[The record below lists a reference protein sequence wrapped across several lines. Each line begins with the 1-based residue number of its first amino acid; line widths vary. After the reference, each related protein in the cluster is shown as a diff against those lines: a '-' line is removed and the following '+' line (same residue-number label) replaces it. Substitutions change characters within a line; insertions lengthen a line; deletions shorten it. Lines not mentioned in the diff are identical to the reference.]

1 MSSGSGS
8 RTYGIDIPFVK
19 PYFHEM
25 SVAEERPLRAD
36 ARRNREAIL
45 KAAKKVF
52 AKQGTVAQMDDI
64 ARAAKLGVGTL
75 YRHFPTKDAL
85 IRALM
90 ADRVEHIATFIREG
104 LEDAD
109 AFRGLTDSMRR
120 GAELAARDKALSGI
134 FTELAPEAFAEFG
147 VSLGLFDNA
156 AALVAR
162 AKEQGTLREDFDW
175 TDIPVLMC
183 GVMGPM
189 HQMAPSSTRPGP
201 WMRHIQL
208 VIDGMR
214 ACPDNGPLPDEP
226 LV

>member
-1 MSSGSGS
+1 MS
-8 RTYGIDIPFVK
+8 IVD
-19 PYFHEM
+19 
-25 SVAEERPLRAD
+25 RPLRAD
-36 ARRNREAIL
+36 ARRNRDAVL

-52 AKQGTVAQMDDI
+52 AREGTNAQMDDI

-90 ADRVEHIATFIREG
+90 VERVEQIAAFTREG
-104 LEDAD
+104 LDDPD
-109 AFRGLTDSMRR
+109 AFRGLTTSMYR
-120 GAELAARDKALSGI
+120 GAELAARDRAVSHI
-134 FTELAPEAFAEFG
+134 FTERVGDVFAEIG
-147 VSLGLFDNA
+147 AKTELFANA
-156 AALVAR
+156 EELVRR
-162 AKEQGTLREDFDW
+162 AKEQGTLREDFEW

-189 HQMAPSSTRPGP
+189 HQMSPNPRTPGP
-201 WMRHIQL
+201 WMRHIGL

-214 ACPDNGPLPDEP
+214 ACPDNTQLPQEP